1 MGMRIDREGSTRA
14 MLIGLITRVV
24 IGSAITWA
32 LYSMQ
37 GLLGLVFAAPAWGV
51 LLAKPI
57 LDLVPELV
65 GGLRSSA
72 FPDWKGDVYTFD
84 THQLRVCSVGGYP
97 WIVDGDLLA
106 ALGDKPGQTQRR
118 RADAA
123 YHAQIPETNLWGISE
138 SGAIK
143 LLKAHRHPDAHRLRL
158 FLERQVFL
166 PARKRR
172 ERAG

>member
-1 MGMRIDREGSTRA
+1 MAMRLDREGSTRA
-14 MLIGLITRVV
+14 MLIGLVVRVA

-32 LYSMQ
+32 LYFMQ
-37 GLLGLVFAAPAWGV
+37 GPLGLVFAAPAWGA

-57 LDLVPELV
+57 LDLVPAVV

-72 FPDWKGDVYTFD
+72 FPYREGDVHTFE
-84 THQLRVCSVGGYP
+84 THHLRVCSVGGYP
-97 WIVDGDLLA
+97 WIVDSDLLA
-106 ALGDKPGQTQRR
+106 ALGEKPSETQRR

-123 YHAQIPETNLWGISE
+123 FHAEIPETNLWGFSE

-143 LLKAHRHPDAHRLRL
+143 LLKARRHPDALRLQL